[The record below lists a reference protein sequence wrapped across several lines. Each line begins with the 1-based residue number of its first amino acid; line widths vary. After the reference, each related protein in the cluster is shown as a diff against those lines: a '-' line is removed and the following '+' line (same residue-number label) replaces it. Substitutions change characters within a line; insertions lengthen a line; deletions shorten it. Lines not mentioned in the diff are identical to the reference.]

1 MNSYTFCTHLHSP
14 LRVMTSTTR
23 IGAGTGPAVSS
34 AKNEIYKHCVETAIA
49 TANRIYDYRSREI
62 DRTINEYIDM
72 IPENIRN
79 QKLEN
84 YKN

>member
-1 MNSYTFCTHLHSP
+1 
-14 LRVMTSTTR
+14 MTSTTR
-23 IGAGTGPAVSS
+23 FGGGGTGPAVSAT

-84 YKN
+84 YKS